1 MTVVD
6 PPITILVALDEG
18 DRWDTSNHTGIVAT
32 PNMGNITLDTTKPNI
47 QIIYDFKQIQ
57 QGQTNN
63 IFILETSDVTD
74 FSQYSQRKRYNHPI
88 KLSVTIAQANRPN
101 VLAKYWEARRIL
113 ETLSTTIGAMSL
125 PLGYT
130 NCFDEL
136 WVLGKRDNSDQGDNL
151 HMITMDI
158 ELKSYGVVLAT

>member
-18 DRWDTSNHTGIVAT
+18 DRWDTSNHSGIVAT
-32 PNMGNITLDTTKPNI
+32 PRLGNITLDTTKPNI

-74 FSQYSQRKRYNHPI
+74 FSKYATRRRYDHPI
-88 KLSVTIAQANRPN
+88 RLSVIIAQANRPN
-101 VLAKYWEARRIL
+101 LLAKYAEARRIL
-113 ETLSTTIGAMSL
+113 ETLSTTIGAMIL
-125 PLGYT
+125 PSGYT
-130 NCFDEL
+130 NCFNQL
-136 WVLGKRDNSDQGDNL
+136 WILSKRDNSDQGDNL
-151 HMITMDI
+151 HMITMDV
-158 ELKSYGVVLAT
+158 ELKSFGVVVAT